1 MRYLKIFRV
10 MHVINKVFVVVV
22 ACGLIACVPKRKFD
36 DLNTKYQMEKEQR
49 AETNKKLGEV
59 ESNLNEL
66 LKKRTEEEKRMEAL
80 VRDTSVQGMSLRQLT
95 RNYDQLDK
103 TYRELLEIQ
112 EKVKKGSQAEAQRL
126 LVEVEQTRLDLQNKE
141 EELNRI
147 QLSLKDKESRLAN
160 LKKEFEAR
168 EQKVKELQSIVNKQD
183 SASKA
188 LRNKLQAALMG
199 FQDKGLTVTMR
210 NGKVYVSL
218 ENELM
223 FQSGSWEVGAQGR
236 QALKQLADVLK
247 ENPDINIMVEG
258 HTDID
263 KFIGRGDLKDN
274 WDLSV
279 KRATEIVKILE
290 INKVNPKAI
299 TAAGRG
305 EHVPLD
311 PADTKEAK
319 KKNRRTEIILTPKL
333 DVLMDLLDK

>member
-1 MRYLKIFRV
+1 
-10 MHVINKVFVVVV
+10 
-22 ACGLIACVPKRKFD
+22 
-36 DLNTKYQMEKEQR
+36 MEKEQR

-59 ESNLNEL
+59 EANLNDL
-66 LKKRTEEEKRMEAL
+66 LTKRTEEEKRMAAL
-80 VRDTSVQGMSLRQLT
+80 MRDTSVQGMSLRQLT
-95 RNYDQLDK
+95 KNYDQLDK
-103 TYRELLEIQ
+103 TYRELLDIQ

-126 LVEVEQTRLDLQNKE
+126 LLEVEQTRLDLQNKE

-160 LKKEFEAR
+160 LKKELEAR

-299 TAAGRG
+299 TAGGRG

-333 DVLMDLLDK
+333 DVLMDLLEK